1 MNIVVG
7 KKLNRKNVCKEMVPI
22 ALIALLLAS
31 LFFGLMK
38 LEVWMFFAMLVIFF
52 LLLCVAMLPGAFKQ
66 YWCISEEEVI
76 LLSDTDINI
85 MKVLK
90 ALFQN
95 KSIDAYRTLK
105 KQDIDKIEIRYIKN
119 TISGPAKRTPDTF
132 YFHLYSTYGK
142 KRFDLTNLSEKEVDD
157 ILHMLPALCEHIVD
171 EQQVLYAIEHHL
183 NLYDF
188 IYQNKV

>member
-1 MNIVVG
+1 MMVVVG

-38 LEVWMFFAMLVIFF
+38 LEVWMFFAMLIVFF
-52 LLLCVAMLPGAFKQ
+52 LVLCVLMLPGAFKQ
-66 YWCISEEEVI
+66 YWCIDEEQII
-76 LLSDTDINI
+76 LQNDTAITNT
-85 MKVLK
+85 KVLK

-95 KSIDAYRTLK
+95 ENADCYYVLK
-105 KQDIDKIEIRYIKN
+105 KVDIEKIEIRYIKN
-119 TISGPAKRTPDTF
+119 TIVGPAKRTPDTF
-132 YFHLYSTYGK
+132 YCNLYSTHGK
-142 KRFDLTNLSEKEVDD
+142 KRLNLTNLSEEEVNKIMT
-157 ILHMLPALCEHIVD
+157 ILPKLCEHIID

-188 IYQNKV
+188 IYQKQA